1 MENLKLNLFE
11 AYYQARKNKRNTYN
25 QLRFEMHYE
34 TELFQLYTEIKNKI
48 YKVGRSISFIVNNPV
63 KREIFAAGFRDRV
76 VHHLIFNH
84 INPILDPQFIEDSY
98 SCRKG
103 KGTLYGIRKASRY
116 LKEVSNNFTQNAYIL
131 KLDIKGYFM
140 NINRE
145 KLMQKLKKMVP
156 EEAFSAHQLK
166 MTKGNPTIDIDYS
179 ILCYLLEQ
187 IVFNN
192 PTENC
197 IIKSEQSE
205 WKGLPNSKSL
215 FKSKPNCG
223 LPIGNLTSQLFS
235 NVYLSDFDHYVK
247 DVLEVKY
254 YGRYVDDFFLF
265 SESMKELKS
274 TKKHLNQYLRDAF
287 SLTLHPNK
295 VYLQHYTKGL
305 AFLGAYIKP
314 HRIYVGNRTKSNF
327 KQLIFST
334 THSLVGKQQI
344 TKHLAHNV
352 VAMVNSYLGLVQHYQ
367 TYKLRYKIVTSS
379 SAIGV
384 YQFGYFNKG
393 VKKMTLLKKWK

>member
-25 QLRFEMHYE
+25 QLRFEIHYE
-34 TELFQLYTEIKNKI
+34 TELFQLYTEIKNKT

-76 VHHLIFNH
+76 VHHLIFNY
-84 INPILDPQFIEDSY
+84 INPILDPQFIQDTY

-103 KGTLYGIRKASRY
+103 KGTLCGIRKASRY
-116 LKEVSNNFTQNAYIL
+116 LKDVSNNFTQNAYVL
-131 KLDIKGYFM
+131 KLDIRGYFM

-156 EEAFSAHQLK
+156 EEVFSAHQLK
-166 MTKGNPTIDIDYS
+166 ATKDNPTVDIDYS

-187 IVFNN
+187 VVFNN

-205 WKGLPNSKSL
+205 WEGLPNSKSL

-254 YGRYVDDFFLF
+254 YGRYVDDFFIF
-265 SESMKELKS
+265 SESVDELKIL
-274 TKKHLNQYLRDAF
+274 KKHLSEYLFDTF

-295 VYLQHYTKGL
+295 VYLQHYSKGL

-314 HRIYVGNRTKSNF
+314 HRIYVGNRTKANF
-327 KQLIFST
+327 KQLISFVVP
-334 THSLVGKQQI
+334 SLMNQAQKSKSMVK
-344 TKHLAHNV
+344 NV
-352 VAMVNSYLGLVQHYQ
+352 VAMVNSYLGLMWHYQ
-367 TYKLRYKIVTSS
+367 TYSLRYKILTSA
-379 SAIGV
+379 SAVGL
-384 YQFGYFNKG
+384 YKLGYFNSG
-393 VKKMTLLKKWK
+393 FKKMTLLKKWK